1 MAFVQVMKF
10 QTDRMEEGREL
21 VEEYRA
27 ATEGRRTSRRSILC
41 RDRDN
46 PDHYVNIV
54 FFDSYES
61 AMENS
66 MLPETQ
72 ALSQKLDEMTTGPT
86 EFLNLDVEWDQMD

>member
-1 MAFVQVMKF
+1 MAFVQVIKF
-10 QTDRMEEGREL
+10 QTDRMEEGRQL

-27 ATEGRRTSRRSILC
+27 ATDGRRTTQRSILC

-66 MLPETQ
+66 ALPETQ
-72 ALSQKLDEMTTGPT
+72 AMSEKMNEMTTGPI
-86 EFLNLDVEWDQMD
+86 EFMNLEVEWDETD